1 MGYENLKFDSNTRF
15 LVTGAAGFIG
25 SNLVEALLRMGYRVR
40 AFDDFSTGKKENIT
54 SFTDNPRFEFIEGD
68 IRDFETCQMAC
79 RDVDYVL
86 HQAALGSIPRS
97 IKHPVLYE
105 EVNIGGTVKMMQA
118 AKEAGVKRFVYAS
131 SSSVYGDSPI
141 LPKVEGQEG
150 KVLAPYPLTKA
161 VNEEYGRLYYQLYDL
176 ETIGLRYFNVFGKR
190 QDPHSTYAAV
200 IPIFVKKL
208 LADERP
214 VINGDGNHSRDFTYI
229 ENVIEAN
236 LKGCLASREAC
247 GEAYNIAYGQNTSL
261 NQLYDKLCQ
270 LLGKDIKP
278 IYGPER
284 LGDVKH
290 SLADISKARRLLC
303 YAPSYDIDRGL
314 ELAID
319 WYKMYLG

>member
-214 VINGDGNHSRDFTYI
+214 VINGNGNHSRDFTYI

-290 SLADISKARRLLC
+290 SLADISKARRLLG